1 MDGDQAPASGRP
13 RVERALRARLA
24 VAVLVVLAILAA
36 AGCSVVYEE
45 PAPDSPAGQGRG
57 QPANCGTTLEN
68 CYSFEQ
74 MDQFVQKA
82 TVQYVAP
89 FFEASYP
96 SMPVPEVAFV
106 PSGTRGRSP
115 CTDPR
120 GGQAVATDQSYE
132 YCPANHTIYV
142 GQDAVWAMYDQLG
155 DAAPVVALAHE
166 WGHHVQTMTR
176 VPPPRSPAESV
187 GFENQADCVAGA
199 WTKHADEQKL
209 LEYPD
214 DLRDIGAL
222 LEVIGSR
229 EGPDRDH
236 GSTEERTQAF
246 TLGFRQGLPGCNRFS
261 PGTPIS

>member
-1 MDGDQAPASGRP
+1 MDGDQDPAPARP
-13 RVERALRARLA
+13 GVERALWARLA
-24 VAVLVVLAILAA
+24 VAVLVVLAA

-45 PAPDSPAGQGRG
+45 PAPDAPGGRG
-57 QPANCGTTLEN
+57 QPANCGATLEN
-68 CYSFEQ
+68 CYSFEE
-74 MDQFVQKA
+74 MGQFVQKA
-82 TVQYVAP
+82 TGQYVAP

-96 SMPVPEVAFV
+96 RMPAPKVAFV
-106 PSGTRGRSP
+106 PSGTLGRSP

-120 GGQAVATDQSYE
+120 GGQAAATDRSYE

-142 GQDAVWAMYDQLG
+142 GQDTVWAMYDQLG

-166 WGHHVQTMTR
+166 WGHHVQTMTG

-187 GFENQADCVAGA
+187 DFENQADCVAGA
-199 WTKHADEQKL
+199 WTKHADERKV

-229 EGPDRDH
+229 ESPDRDH
-236 GSTEERTQAF
+236 GSAEERTQAF
-246 TLGFRQGLPGCNRFS
+246 TFGFRQGLPGCNRFS
-261 PGTPIS
+261 PGTPII